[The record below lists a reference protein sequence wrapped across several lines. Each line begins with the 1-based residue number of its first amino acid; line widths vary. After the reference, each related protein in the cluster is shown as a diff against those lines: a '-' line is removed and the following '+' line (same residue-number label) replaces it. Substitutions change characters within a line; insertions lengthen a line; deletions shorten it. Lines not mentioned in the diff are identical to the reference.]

1 MLDLV
6 DLGYKRDALVTSLSR
21 GMTQRL
27 GLARVLLHEPQVL
40 LLDELMAGLPP
51 QDAEE
56 MMAVIREIRRRGV
69 TLVIIEHVM
78 NVIVSLCNRVLV
90 LHQGRKIA
98 DGPVRDVLRDKGVLA
113 AYLGRAFTE
122 EVLDR
127 RGGADGGAG

>member
-1 MLDLV
+1 M
-6 DLGYKRDALVTSLSR
+6 
-21 GMTQRL
+21 Q
-27 GLARVLLHEPQVL
+27 LLQQHPVVG
-40 LLDELMAGLPP
+40 D
-51 QDAEE
+51 DS
-56 MMAVIREIRRRGV
+56 
-69 TLVIIEHVM
+69 TFEHVM

-127 RGGADGGAG
+127 RAGEDGGAG